1 MIHIACFGPFNIAR
15 LARRRWSRL
24 VAQLPA
30 MRCHVPDAEDLEK
43 SGSGCE
49 LPITIVT
56 LWWTYKKLW
65 KMAIEIVDFPMKNSD
80 FPLLC

>member
-30 MRCHVPDAEDLEK
+30 MRCQVPMRKTWRSPEVAV
-43 SGSGCE
+43 S
-49 LPITIVT
+49 
-56 LWWTYKKLW
+56 YQ
-65 KMAIEIVDFPMKNSD
+65 
-80 FPLLC
+80 